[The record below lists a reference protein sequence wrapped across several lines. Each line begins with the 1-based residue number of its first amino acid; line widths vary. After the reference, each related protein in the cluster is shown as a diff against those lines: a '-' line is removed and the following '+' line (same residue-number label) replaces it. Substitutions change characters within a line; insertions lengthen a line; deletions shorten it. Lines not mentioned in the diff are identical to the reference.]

1 MRRLEIIKN
10 EKVLVIAPHPDDE
23 SIGTGG
29 ILSLYPDNCQ
39 VLCMTDGS
47 SCETKKRQEEVAQIR
62 MKEHEKALTI
72 AKIVHRKCFNYCNGE
87 LIHHTECFKGVD
99 FSNYS
104 KVFIPHKSELHADH
118 RAVYDFFMKEL
129 SLIAEKD
136 RPEVYQYETRMPI
149 DVATHFLDITDVIET
164 KLSMISRYE
173 SQCVEYDYVEFAR
186 SLAAFHACRDNH
198 PGRYYEAYTKIDPE
212 RDMEAG
218 SDDNLGRT
226 LADYRK
232 RNTYLEMWMELE
244 TSRRSLADHIRN
256 NYNTVAIY
264 GFGKFGQFL
273 HQELVTKGIT
283 VSYVLDKNAESIKG
297 TNADIRIPQKY
308 EDVDIVIVTNMFGIQ
323 EICDDLHDKGYC
335 DVISL
340 WDLMI
345 DVKEQTTRSN

>member
-1 MRRLEIIKN
+1 MNRLIVSGTDRI
-10 EKVLVIAPHPDDE
+10 LIIAPHPDDE

-29 ILSLYPDNCQ
+29 LLGLYSNLCDIVVVTDGGRGGEAPVADMVATRAREFEKAMTVINAESCKLLGYPDG
-39 VLCMTDGS
+39 D
-47 SCETKKRQEEVAQIR
+47 
-62 MKEHEKALTI
+62 LTE
-72 AKIVHRKCFNYCNGE
+72 YP
-87 LIHHTECFKGVD
+87 ECFKGLT

-118 RAVYDFFMKEL
+118 KAVYDFFMKEL

-186 SLAAFHACRDNH
+186 SLAAFHACRDNY
-198 PGRYYEAYTKIDPE
+198 PGGYYEAYTKIDPE

-218 SDDNLGRT
+218 SDDNLGRV

-244 TSRRSLADHIRN
+244 TGGRSLADHIRN

-264 GFGKFGQFL
+264 GFGKFGRFL
-273 HQELVTKGIT
+273 HQELATKGIT